1 MVWVP
6 AARVESVAE
15 ACPRLLTAIATGL
28 VPFAVKVIAP
38 VGVRL
43 EEGWLTVAVTMS
55 AWPSGEGLREVAT
68 PSVVGAGT
76 RVTVTA
82 TDDDEV
88 ADVYQ
93 AWALALGKYSAVI
106 DG

>member
-6 AARVESVAE
+6 AARVESVTE
-15 ACPRLLTAIATGL
+15 ACPRLLTATASCL

-55 AWPSGEGLREVAT
+55 AWPCGEGLSEVAT
-68 PSVVGAGT
+68 PSVVAAAT

-82 TDDDEV
+82 TDDEEV

-93 AWALALGKYSAVI
+93 TEALVLGTYSALI

>member
-6 AARVESVAE
+6 AARVESVTE
-15 ACPRLLTAIATGL
+15 ACPRLLTATASGL
-28 VPFAVKVIAP
+28 VPFTVKVIAP

-43 EEGWLTVAVTMS
+43 EGGGLTGAVTMS
-55 AWPSGEGLREVAT
+55 ARPAGEGLREVAT
-68 PSVVGAGT
+68 PSVVGAAT

-88 ADVYQ
+88 ADVYH
-93 AWALALGKYSAVI
+93 AWALALGTY
-106 DG
+106 